1 METKQLDPI
10 APVTEQN
17 GQNIPE
23 SPPNT
28 PKKSKKVKKK
38 RFKEGRRIRTL
49 PVMNALMPYIM
60 KHRNDALNYFSD
72 SIDITNTERYIA
84 EKRKQGME
92 NFTIMHLFIAA
103 YVRAVAEKPGINR
116 FVRGQRI
123 YARNNIEV
131 MLTIKKQMTAESPD
145 TIVKFHP
152 EPTDTAAEVYERM
165 NKVIEESRQTDETGF
180 DNLMNVLGYIPGIL
194 FRFVVWVLFCL
205 DYWRLLP
212 RFLTNLSPFHGSYFI
227 TSMGSLGIPPIYHH
241 IYNFGNVPLFTSFGA
256 KYKKYELQANGS
268 VKEKRMIDYKIVM
281 DERICDGFYYA
292 SALKLMR
299 HYIKHPEK
307 LDIPPKVVVR
317 DID

>member
-10 APVTEQN
+10 TENEAKSDEQTP
-17 GQNIPE
+17 QL
-23 SPPNT
+23 PPKA
-28 PKKSKKVKKK
+28 KKEKKK

-72 SIDITNTERYIA
+72 SIDITNAENYIA
-84 EKRKQGME
+84 EKRSQGYE
-92 NFTIMHLFIAA
+92 NFSIMHLFIAA
-103 YVRAVAEKPGINR
+103 YVRAVSEKPGINR

-123 YARNNIEV
+123 YARNNIEI
-131 MLTIKKQMTAESPD
+131 MLTIKKKMTADSPD

-152 EPTDTAAEVYERM
+152 EPTDTAIQVYERM
-165 NKVIEESRQTDETGF
+165 NQVIEESRQTDETGF
-180 DNLMNVLGYIPGIL
+180 DNLMKILGYIPGII

-256 KYKKYELQANGS
+256 KRKEYELQADGS
-268 VKEKRMIDYKIVM
+268 VKEKRMVDYKIVM

-292 SALKLMR
+292 SALRLMR
-299 HYIKHPEK
+299 HYIKHPRK
-307 LDIPPKVVVR
+307 LDVPPNQVVR

>member
-1 METKQLDPI
+1 MEVKELDLVTENEEKSSQQTPETPPI
-10 APVTEQN
+10 APKQ
-17 GQNIPE
+17 
-23 SPPNT
+23 
-28 PKKSKKVKKK
+28 KKK

-49 PVMNALMPYIM
+49 PIMNALMPYIM

-72 SIDITNTERYIA
+72 SIDITNAEEYIA

-92 NFTIMHLFIAA
+92 NFSIMHLFIAA
-103 YVRAVAEKPGINR
+103 YVRAVSEKPGINR

-131 MLTIKKQMTAESPD
+131 MLTIKKQMTADSPD
-145 TIVKFHP
+145 TIVKFYP
-152 EPTDTAAEVYERM
+152 EPSDTAAQVYERM
-165 NKVIEESRQTDETGF
+165 NTTIEESKNEAVTGF
-180 DNLMNVLGYIPGIL
+180 DNLMKVLAYIPGII

-256 KYKKYELQANGS
+256 KYKKYKLQADGT
-268 VKEKRMIDYKIVM
+268 VKEKRMVDYKIVM

-292 SALKLMR
+292 SALRLMR
-299 HYIKHPEK
+299 HYIKHPHK
-307 LDIPPKVVVR
+307 LDVPPKVVVQ